1 MPGQPLGESATV
13 DDLFK
18 KLLGI
23 AGYLFGVLLLAFTG
37 MQTYSLLFEVSG
49 SALTAAIG
57 LVLFEGGMI
66 YWWSVFRREAHGL
79 FQMALSL
86 LLFIVSMALVGTAV
100 ALHLGAVGATFLGP
114 ETPARII
121 VAAALLNLV
130 AKLIYPLVHPDVF
143 TAITDRANE
152 GKILNRTYERFKTKV
167 DDIAEE
173 TADQMAEEWKDRT
186 RRVVLQNWEGSLNK
200 KKGAASAAPAT
211 EKVASVNGDG
221 PRPTHRPDG
230 R

>member
-1 MPGQPLGESATV
+1 M
-13 DDLFK
+13 DDLFR
-18 KLLGI
+18 KLLSI
-23 AGYLFGVLLLAFTG
+23 AGYLFGALLLAFTG
-37 MQTYSLLFEVSG
+37 MQTYSLLYEVSG

-86 LLFIVSMALVGTAV
+86 LLFVVSMALVGTAV
-100 ALHLGAVGATFLGP
+100 ALHLGAVDPTFLGA

-152 GKILNRTYERFKTKV
+152 GKILNRTYDRFKVKV

-173 TADQMAEEWKDRT
+173 VADEMAEEWKDRT
-186 RRVVLQNWEGSLNK
+186 RRTVIQNWHGAMNK
-200 KKGAASAAPAT
+200 KRGAPMAEPVA
-211 EKVASVNGDG
+211 EKVVSVNGDG
-221 PRPTHRPDG
+221 PHPTQRPAG